1 MLLTLRDVSLRLGN
15 TVLLDKAGFT
25 IDRGERVCLI
35 GRNGMGKSTLLKLI
49 AGEQKPDD
57 GEIIRAQSLKVATLV
72 QEVPTAIS
80 GTVYDVVALGLGAT
94 GKLVAEYHH
103 LIEQPEPDLK
113 KLGRLQDQMDA
124 QDGWNLESRVLET
137 VTRLELPGD
146 ELFAS
151 LSGGLKRRVL
161 LAQALVSQPDLLLL
175 DEPTNHLDIAS
186 IAWLEEFFKAWDGAI
201 LFVTHDRAFLRNLA
215 TRILELDRGWL
226 TSWPG
231 DYENFLRR
239 REERMHAES
248 QERALFDK
256 RLAQEE
262 KWIRKGIEARRTR
275 DMGRVKRLVE
285 MRQTYSE
292 RRNQPGQARMLVQ
305 EAERSGKLI
314 AEAENVSYT
323 YPDDNKPTIRNL
335 NAAVL
340 RGDKLGIIG
349 PNGAGKTT
357 LINLL
362 LGKLEPTS
370 GNLKLGSKL
379 EVAYFD
385 QLRGALKEELS
396 VLDNVAEG
404 KDYVQIGDQ
413 RKHVMGYLQEFLFA
427 PDRARSPVKTLS
439 GGERNRLMLAKLFAK
454 PSNLLV
460 LDEPTNDLDVE
471 TLELLEELL
480 LDYAGTVLLVSHDRA
495 FLNNVVGRSLVF
507 EGQGQVNEYIG
518 GYDDWLRQRA
528 VVPEAVRSVRPKVFS
543 AAPTA
548 APPLPMSASKLG
560 SQDKRELD
568 SLPKKI
574 EKLESEQTELTT
586 QVSAPGFYQQD
597 KAKTVAMQQR
607 LAAVAAELSAAYMRW
622 EELEALRGS

>member
-1 MLLTLRDVSLRLGN
+1 
-15 TVLLDKAGFT
+15 
-25 IDRGERVCLI
+25 
-35 GRNGMGKSTLLKLI
+35 
-49 AGEQKPDD
+49 
-57 GEIIRAQSLKVATLV
+57 
-72 QEVPTAIS
+72 
-80 GTVYDVVALGLGAT
+80 
-94 GKLVAEYHH
+94 
-103 LIEQPEPDLK
+103 
-113 KLGRLQDQMDA
+113 
-124 QDGWNLESRVLET
+124 
-137 VTRLELPGD
+137 
-146 ELFAS
+146 
-151 LSGGLKRRVL
+151 
-161 LAQALVSQPDLLLL
+161 
-175 DEPTNHLDIAS
+175 AS
-186 IAWLEEFFKAWDGAI
+186 ITWLEEFFKGWGGAI

-275 DMGRVKRLVE
+275 DMGRVKRLME
-285 MRQTYSE
+285 ARQVYSE

-305 EAERSGKLI
+305 EAERSGKLV

-323 YPDDNKPTIRNL
+323 YPGADTPTIRNL
-335 NAAVL
+335 TAAVL

-370 GNLKLGSKL
+370 GQLKLGSKL

-385 QLRGALKEELS
+385 QLRGALKEEMS
-396 VLDNVAEG
+396 VLDNVADG
-404 KDYVQIGDQ
+404 KDYVQIGEQ

-480 LDYAGTVLLVSHDRA
+480 LDYTGTVLLVSHDRA
-495 FLNNVVGRSLVF
+495 FLNNVVGRCFVF
-507 EGQGQVNEYIG
+507 EGQGRVNEYVG
-518 GYDDWLRQRA
+518 GYDDWLRQRPA
-528 VVPEAVRSVRPKVFS
+528 TVDAPAPRRVVIPSLPD
-543 AAPTA
+543 APA
-548 APPLPMSASKLG
+548 PLPMSASRLG
-560 SQDKRELD
+560 AKDKRELD
-568 SLPKKI
+568 TLPAKL
-574 EKLESEQTELTT
+574 EKLEAEQAALAA
-586 QVSAPGFYQQD
+586 QMSAPDFFRQD
-597 KAKTVAMQQR
+597 SGATVTVQKRA
-607 LAAVAAELSAAYMRW
+607 AAVAAELAVAYVRW
-622 EELEALRGS
+622 EELEALRSQ